1 MEGAAKS
8 GFMAAEAV
16 LAERGVRADLAI
28 DARLYDDLAG
38 VARMTVPG
46 RDIP

>member
-1 MEGAAKS
+1 M
-8 GFMAAEAV
+8 

-38 VARMTVPG
+38 MARMTVPG
-46 RDIP
+46 RGTP